1 MARPKTRTGPVKELR
16 VILSQEAHARLVA
29 QAAQLDQTPA
39 SFARQVV
46 MEKVVALE
54 MAGSGGGMI
63 RAMKEMQE
71 MAENMEEQRK

>member
-1 MARPKTRTGPVKELR
+1 MGRTKTRTGPVKELR
-16 VILSQEAHARLVA
+16 VVLSSEAYSRVVA
-29 QAAQLDQTPA
+29 QATQLDQTAA

-54 MAGSGGGMI
+54 MAGSGTNMI
-63 RAMKEMQE
+63 KAMREFQD